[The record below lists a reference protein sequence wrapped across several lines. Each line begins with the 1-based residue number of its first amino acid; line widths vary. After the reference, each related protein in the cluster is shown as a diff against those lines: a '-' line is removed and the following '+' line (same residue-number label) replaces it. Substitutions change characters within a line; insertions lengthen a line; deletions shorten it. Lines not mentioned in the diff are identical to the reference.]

1 MRSRTPNKFWDV
13 QEDCVIPE
21 AKKDAVAHALREA
34 FGVTEFEDIRGLT
47 AGLSSALVF
56 RIVVRGCPYLLRLI
70 MSTDATAGPGQGDQ
84 TRHFACM
91 RKAAEAGIAPRVWY
105 DSAEDRISITDF
117 VQARPFPRIEALAR
131 LPGTLQ
137 ALHASPSFPPLGVAN
152 HLDVIDGFVRKFQA
166 AKILP
171 ESETAELFQGYA
183 RVASVY
189 PRHDSDVV
197 SSHNDLKPENILFD
211 GDRVWL
217 VDWEAAFLNDR
228 YLDLAVVANFVVT
241 NDAEEEAYLR
251 SYFGEAAGEYRHAR
265 FYLMR
270 QILHIAYAVVFMRL
284 ALEARRLNQI
294 RRRRV
299 SGTSITAFG
308 RVKSVWPPMNVGCFP
323 LLKCNR
329 GSVRHRK
336 DRLSREGSLSLPL

>member
-1 MRSRTPNKFWDV
+1 M
-13 QEDCVIPE
+13 IPE

-34 FGVTEFEDIRGLT
+34 FGVTELEDIRRLT

-84 TRHFACM
+84 TRHFAWM

-105 DSAEDRISITDF
+105 ASTEDRISITDF

-131 LPGTLQ
+131 LPVTLQ
-137 ALHASPSFPPLGVAN
+137 ALHASPSFPPLGVVN
-152 HLDVIDGFVRKFQA
+152 HPDVMDGFIRKFQA
-166 AKILP
+166 AKTLP
-171 ESETAELFQGYA
+171 ESETEELFQGYA

-189 PRHDSDVV
+189 PRHDSDMV

-251 SYFGEAAGEYRHAR
+251 TYFGEAAGEYRHAR

-284 ALEARRLNQI
+284 GSGGKAIEPNTEALGFRDFHNGIWAGEVTLAANEPRLEYASVHMNQALQNMRAI
-294 RRRRV
+294 RFQDALRIV
-299 SGTSITAFG
+299 SD
-308 RVKSVWPPMNVGCFP
+308 
-323 LLKCNR
+323 
-329 GSVRHRK
+329 RHA
-336 DRLSREGSLSLPL
+336 GP